1 MKFVGMAAGI
11 RSKEE
16 ALAPENRPKS
26 MAFDTAAYK
35 KHRIFF
41 GVW

>member
-26 MAFDTAAYK
+26 MAFDTAVHW
-35 KHRIFF
+35 KHGIFF
-41 GVW
+41 GAW